1 METPILAIVLKLGL
15 EEVLERR
22 TWTKNDGKEVK
33 TTLVYLLRG
42 TRKPGT
48 VDYPT
53 HSTALWEIL
62 DDLRN
67 GKETKRMASNEA
79 MQLCQAE
86 ADVRGIANVLW
97 KQVTAV
103 YRDTSYR

>member
-1 METPILAIVLKLGL
+1 MDK
-15 EEVLERR
+15 ERR
-22 TWTKNDGKEVK
+22 KGGEDHACLSSKQPWGSFSIGS
-33 TTLVYLLRG
+33 TLISRQQLRG